1 MKIGEQPMNEKVDSG
16 TQKNSI
22 MLVNLLELCTISK
35 HTDRKIIKYI
45 MTWPKIN
52 WTCVQVNNKNEKDM
66 SCFQIDVLLCTTSDT
81 SNGMIDLT
89 SNISWN
95 SLSTKKQ
102 IAVLPKLKTLE
113 RLNWKNILMIKHDTR
128 ILWNTTLQGLP

>member
-1 MKIGEQPMNEKVDSG
+1 
-16 TQKNSI
+16 
-22 MLVNLLELCTISK
+22 
-35 HTDRKIIKYI
+35 
-45 MTWPKIN
+45 
-52 WTCVQVNNKNEKDM
+52 M

-102 IAVLPKLKTLE
+102 IAVLPKLEKLE
-113 RLNWKNILMIKHDTR
+113 IFNYENILSLKYDTR
-128 ILWNTTLQGLP
+128 IL